1 MTEKKYKVVGLCPIR
16 GADRQYVSP
25 GGVVTLDP
33 EDTTSGATNV
43 KALLDGGHLE
53 EIKSGGGSTK
63 DDKGK

>member
-1 MTEKKYKVVGLCPIR
+1 MAEKKYKVVGLCPIR

-33 EDTTSGATNV
+33 DDATSGATNV

-53 EIKSGGGSTK
+53 EIKSGGVSSK